1 MQFDEVFDLLP
12 DTIRTVAQLIGLPLT
27 LRLVETLGG
36 TTFPVSKN
44 KTRMGQIRFEAL
56 AEVVGVEAADAL
68 TRHFGGDMLSIAKC
82 DVALRELRDRQI
94 REEFDLITD
103 EHPALYAVVQLA
115 RKNRITDRQIW
126 RILKHA
132 DKGGAADTQQS
143 SLF

>member
-56 AEVVGVEAADAL
+56 AEVVGVEAAEAL
-68 TRHFGGDMLSIAKC
+68 TRHFGGDVLSIAKC
-82 DVALRELRDRQI
+82 DVALRELRDRKI
-94 REEFDLITD
+94 RAEFDAMTH
-103 EHPALYAVVQLA
+103 EHSALYAVVLLA
-115 RKNRITDRQIW
+115 RKNRITDRHVW
-126 RILKHA
+126 RILKQSN
-132 DKGGAADTQQS
+132 KLWSVTQH